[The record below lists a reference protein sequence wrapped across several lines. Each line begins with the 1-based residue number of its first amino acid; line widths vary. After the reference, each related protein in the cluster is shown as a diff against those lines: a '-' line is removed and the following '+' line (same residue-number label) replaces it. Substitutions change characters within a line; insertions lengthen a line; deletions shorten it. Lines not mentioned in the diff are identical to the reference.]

1 MNALDY
7 CAQYHGGSYA
17 AGSGLTLV
25 TEAGGAESPTFL
37 GRLIDPARF
46 SPLLLALGEVVNARH
61 HVPAAMLRRILMESD
76 PVVTVGGGVVRF
88 EGFSAC
94 CSAYARVDL
103 LAEGLAVESARHG
116 TTNVD
121 FSAGLRSA
129 LQGLRFEPEA
139 QLRVTPSA
147 LTLQTPSARVEERRI
162 RLPLRWLRGF
172 LGVASLSARLQPAG
186 TFAAATARRMV
197 MALPSAA
204 TFGAPTWMVPAGSSL
219 RLSTQ
224 PAARAVRLSGPS
236 RLRALGPALQHSRSL
251 SVWFDPLDQA
261 SAWVID
267 SETCRLTLL
276 LSADPWRGLSAEGD
290 GLLGAA
296 APPKGFAE
304 ARAQLAWQA
313 VLDSDA
319 LGGPAMIGALAA
331 QGHLGFDLAAQ
342 RWFHRELPW
351 RPDRLETLLPRLK
364 SARETAATPGS
375 VRFEPSRQIAWVAGS
390 QGEHRVDLQSDP
402 CTCTCT
408 WHTRTGGSQG
418 PCRHVLAA
426 QLLADERETS

>member
-1 MNALDY
+1 
-7 CAQYHGGSYA
+7 
-17 AGSGLTLV
+17 
-25 TEAGGAESPTFL
+25 
-37 GRLIDPARF
+37 
-46 SPLLLALGEVVNARH
+46 
-61 HVPAAMLRRILMESD
+61 
-76 PVVTVGGGVVRF
+76 
-88 EGFSAC
+88 
-94 CSAYARVDL
+94 
-103 LAEGLAVESARHG
+103 
-116 TTNVD
+116 
-121 FSAGLRSA
+121 
-129 LQGLRFEPEA
+129 
-139 QLRVTPSA
+139 
-147 LTLQTPSARVEERRI
+147 
-162 RLPLRWLRGF
+162 
-172 LGVASLSARLQPAG
+172 
-186 TFAAATARRMV
+186 
-197 MALPSAA
+197 
-204 TFGAPTWMVPAGSSL
+204 
-219 RLSTQ
+219 
-224 PAARAVRLSGPS
+224 
-236 RLRALGPALQHSRSL
+236 
-251 SVWFDPLDQA
+251 LDQA

-402 CTCTCT
+402 CACTCT
-408 WHTRTGGSQG
+408 WHTRTAGSQG